1 MDTSRP
7 AVDPGRLW
15 AGGAAT
21 ALVAALITIVGILIT
36 RGVFDIFVLA
46 PASAGALGGSATAWY
61 AVLAAGAGL
70 AATALV
76 QLLIAFAP
84 RPMRF
89 FSWVMVL
96 ATAVAV
102 LIPLVMDISTG
113 AKAALALL
121 NLILGLAIGS
131 LVAGTAA
138 AATRSSVRRDGLG
151 V

>member
-7 AVDPGRLW
+7 VVDPGRLW

-21 ALVAALITIVGILIT
+21 ALVAALIAVVGVLIA
-36 RGVFDIFVLA
+36 RGVFDIAVLT
-46 PASAGALGGSATAWY
+46 PASAGALGGAATAWY
-61 AVLAAGAGL
+61 AGLAAVAGL

-89 FSWVMVL
+89 FTWMMVL

-102 LIPLVMDISTG
+102 LVPLVIDI
-113 AKAALALL
+113 A
-121 NLILGLAIGS
+121 
-131 LVAGTAA
+131 VA
-138 AATRSSVRRDGLG
+138 
-151 V
+151 

>member
-21 ALVAALITIVGILIT
+21 ALVAALIAIVGVLIA
-36 RGVFDIFVLA
+36 RGVFDIAVLA
-46 PASAGALGGSATAWY
+46 PASAGALGGAATAWY
-61 AVLAAGAGL
+61 AALAGAAGL

-102 LIPLVMDISTG
+102 LVPLVLDLSTG
-113 AKAALALL
+113 AKLALGLL

-138 AATRSSVRRDGLG
+138 AAIRSPLRRDGLG